1 MLLMLR
7 IYLIYKPSGYSLLN
21 SEVGL
26 LDVGQPTPQLT
37 KLVDEKVLT
46 PAELERLRRG
56 APQ

>member
-1 MLLMLR
+1 MLR